1 MLSIVFV
8 KNITLL
14 VAAESKTHESDWS
27 EATKSHLYMKKKK
40 KNCSQL
46 PSGKLKK
53 ECEV

>member
-27 EATKSHLYMKKKK
+27 EATKSHLYMGEKKKK
-40 KNCSQL
+40 T
-46 PSGKLKK
+46 
-53 ECEV
+53 

>member
-27 EATKSHLYMKKKK
+27 EATKSHLYMKKN